1 MTANLVAQN
10 VLNRSAVQTMHQRP
24 RFSSPEIIKGYWM
37 KEEDDRM
44 LELVA
49 KFGTKRWAPIARC
62 MPGRT
67 GKQCRERW
75 VNHLDPVIRK
85 GNWIKEEDVFLYLAH
100 TRFGN
105 RWAEISKLLPGRQVT
120 TFARSRQCFSALFL
134 TRLKFLLTLGS
145 ENAVK
150 NRWNSTVKK
159 NKKEMEAYCV
169 AWCAEHAP
177 RLPVQQELVP
187 SLPVQRVP
195 LRELPAQNVQVLVV
209 PLQDVQLP
217 VVPAEKSVAVM
228 DDNHQRVTLDELFDD
243 ILHGTASDTSSE
255 VTSVTIR

>member
-1 MTANLVAQN
+1 MMANLVAQN
-10 VLNRSAVQTMHQRP
+10 VLNRSEVQTMHQRP
-24 RFSSPEIIKGYWM
+24 RLSSPEIIKGFWT

-49 KFGTKRWAPIARC
+49 MFGSKRWAAIGRC
-62 MPGRT
+62 MRGRT

-85 GNWIKEEDVFLYLAH
+85 GNWIKEEDVLLYLAH

-105 RWAEISKLLPGRQVT
+105 RWTEISKLLPGR
-120 TFARSRQCFSALFL
+120 
-134 TRLKFLLTLGS
+134 S

-150 NRWNSTVKK
+150 NRWHTTVKK
-159 NKKEMEAYCV
+159 VNIKEMEAYCV

-187 SLPVQRVP
+187 SLPVQQEPVP
-195 LRELPAQNVQVLVV
+195 SLPVQREPVPSLPVQREPLLELPAQNVQVLVV
-209 PLQDVQLP
+209 PLQGAQVP
-217 VVPAEKSVAVM
+217 VVPAQRSVAVM
-228 DDNHQRVTLDELFDD
+228 DDNHKRITLDELFDGF
-243 ILHGTASDTSSE
+243 LH
-255 VTSVTIR
+255 